1 MGIFSLF
8 GGTKKF
14 FSDEEQANIIN
25 AIRNAEKATSGEIRI
40 YVESKNPYVDPIE
53 RAKEIFF
60 NLKMQQTEHRNAVI
74 LYLATRHREIALF
87 GDEGIYKAL
96 GKEFWEAEINHL
108 VKDFSHIDL
117 TGGKVE
123 CIQHVGQALKE
134 KFPFEK
140 DVDKNE
146 LPDNIVFGN

>member
-60 NLKMQQTEHRNAVI
+60 NLKMQQT
-74 LYLATRHREIALF
+74 
-87 GDEGIYKAL
+87 
-96 GKEFWEAEINHL
+96 
-108 VKDFSHIDL
+108 
-117 TGGKVE
+117 
-123 CIQHVGQALKE
+123 
-134 KFPFEK
+134 
-140 DVDKNE
+140 
-146 LPDNIVFGN
+146 

>member
-1 MGIFSLF
+1 VGIFSLF

-74 LYLATRHREIALF
+74 LRHWE
-87 GDEGIYKAL
+87 KNS
-96 GKEFWEAEINHL
+96 GKPR
-108 VKDFSHIDL
+108 L
-117 TGGKVE
+117 T
-123 CIQHVGQALKE
+123 IW
-134 KFPFEK
+134 
-140 DVDKNE
+140 
-146 LPDNIVFGN
+146 